1 MNDSHCEKLITQ
13 FYNSMMYKERKV
25 KVEKDPKRVKN
36 AVVALLKFITAY
48 DAGNHGRGIHCEG
61 DLTRAEQK
69 EYDAFMEMNAQ
80 VSEIPDR
87 NRTDREMC
95 TRLVSL
101 KYFFRN

>member
-1 MNDSHCEKLITQ
+1 MSERGYAAFHKLYYGNGVEAVNDPHCEKLIAR
-13 FYNSMMYKERKV
+13 FYNAMMYKERKV

-36 AVVALLKFITAY
+36 AVVALLKFITVY

-80 VSEIPDR
+80 VS
-87 NRTDREMC
+87 
-95 TRLVSL
+95 
-101 KYFFRN
+101 

>member
-1 MNDSHCEKLITQ
+1 MSERGYDAFHKLYYGNGIEAVNDPHCEKLITK
-13 FYNSMMYKERKV
+13 FFNSMMYKERKV

-48 DAGNHGRGIHCEG
+48 DGGNHGRGISCEG

-80 VSEIPDR
+80 VS
-87 NRTDREMC
+87 
-95 TRLVSL
+95 
-101 KYFFRN
+101 